1 MKPENL
7 ITFKDG
13 KKVIMDGPLSR
24 VFTEALN
31 DLYEKEIEP
40 VSGLVLESQIFQ
52 AMQQA
57 QTFLE
62 ANKAA
67 QDIKDSNIGML
78 YAVDSTETIV
88 DDLAKL
94 ATSVSTMTNN
104 QVRNSAVIVNKTNE
118 EEVDKPINFAIEEF
132 CKAVNIPFYTSL
144 NSYMK
149 SKKGK

>member
-1 MKPENL
+1 MSPENL

-24 VFTEALN
+24 VFTEALH

-52 AMQQA
+52 VMQQA

-78 YAVDSTETIV
+78 YSVDSPEAIAE
-88 DDLAKL
+88 DLAKL
-94 ATSVSTMTNN
+94 ATSISTMTNN
-104 QVRNSAVIVNKTNE
+104 QIRNSAVIVNKAE
-118 EEVDKPINFAIEEF
+118 DQEAKPINFAIEDF